1 MRHTIIKADVLLENT
16 EAVCA
21 ACDAAHG
28 RWAKLLGVR
37 ALIHPKLRLEEFV
50 FIYDITQEFISATE
64 KVRFSIHF
72 SDDDG
77 GKHQVCG
84 Y

>member
-1 MRHTIIKADVLLENT
+1 MHHTVIRADVLLENT

-64 KVRFSIHF
+64 KVSLVLIFSH
-72 SDDDG
+72 DDG
-77 GKHQVCG
+77 NIDEQV
-84 Y
+84 